1 MDAPSYGLYVL
12 VALLLA
18 VLSYVIYRRYSRA
31 QTVSVPPINE
41 PASKEEEVDDADDK
55 ED

>member
-18 VLSYVIYRRYSRA
+18 VLSYVIYRRYSRV
-31 QTVSVPPINE
+31 QTVAVPPINE
-41 PASKEEEVDDADDK
+41 PASKEDDVDEPDEK